1 MRLELPLAQLLAIL
15 AASRLAGAAMRP
27 LGQPRVIGEI
37 AAGLALGPSVLG
49 ALAPALQG
57 SLFPADAMAPLAT
70 MSQLGV
76 LLFMFTVGLRLD
88 LGLVRSK
95 AGAAVVV
102 SQASILAPFA
112 LGALIAPL
120 LHPHLAG
127 PGPAGRGTG
136 LLPFTLFLGAA
147 MSVTASPVLA
157 RLLADRGLAGTR
169 LGTLAIACAA
179 VDDATAWLMLA
190 AVVGVA
196 PAGDACWHLATTL
209 GAMVLAVG
217 VLLTAGRAALG
228 WAARQWQP
236 DDAESLPAA
245 IAPAI
250 GFALAAALMTEWAGI
265 HALFGA
271 FLAGVLMNTRGLMEF
286 VVLNVGLEHGGI
298 SPTFFTMMVLLVLMA
313 LVTTAM
319 TSPLLGWLRR
329 GQPPRAVAPATAR

>member
-196 PAGDACWHLATTL
+196 PAGDACWHRRRPLARRSWRS
-209 GAMVLAVG
+209 ACCSPQG
-217 VLLTAGRAALG
+217 VPRSAGRHG
-228 WAARQWQP
+228 NR
-236 DDAESLPAA
+236 SR
-245 IAPAI
+245 
-250 GFALAAALMTEWAGI
+250 MTPS
-265 HALFGA
+265 
-271 FLAGVLMNTRGLMEF
+271 RCRRR
-286 VVLNVGLEHGGI
+286 
-298 SPTFFTMMVLLVLMA
+298 
-313 LVTTAM
+313 
-319 TSPLLGWLRR
+319 LRR
-329 GQPPRAVAPATAR
+329 RSVSRWRRRS